1 MHPEEFLQQQKER
14 NKKKKRRALI
24 ICIVVCAM
32 WIPIA
37 LFLYQPTLLFEK
49 EPQETQEPQQE
60 PQGTQQDALPD
71 G

>member
-14 NKKKKRRALI
+14 NEKKKRRILI
-24 ICIVVCAM
+24 TCIVVCVI

-37 LFLYQPTLLFEK
+37 LFLYQPALLFEK
-49 EPQETQEPQQE
+49 ETP
-60 PQGTQQDALPD
+60 QDALPN

>member
-14 NKKKKRRALI
+14 NEKKKRRILT
-24 ICIVVCAM
+24 ICIVVCVI

-37 LFLYQPTLLFEK
+37 LFLYQPNLLFEK
-49 EPQETQEPQQE
+49 ETQETQEPQE
-60 PQGTQQDALPD
+60 TQQDPVPN